1 MMRHWQTAVPCL
13 AAAGLLLAWSGS
25 AAAQERL
32 SDKDLEKV
40 LNNLKSDAKKFGGAF
55 KQDLSKSAIRK
66 TNDEKEAK
74 QLADQFPKQIEKLQK
89 NYKSNKKAGELLPA
103 ISQSNMRLSGYLQ
116 KIAPSA
122 KTTEAWSRVQSG
134 IERIYKAYSFAS
146 PA

>member
-1 MMRHWQTAVPCL
+1 MMKHWRIIIPCL
-13 AAAGLLLAWSGS
+13 ALAGLLLGFSGS
-25 AAAQERL
+25 ATAQERL

-74 QLADQFPKQIEKLQK
+74 QLADEFPKQIEKLQK
-89 NYKSNKKAGELLPA
+89 NYKSNEKATALLPA
-103 ISQSNMRLSGYLQ
+103 IAQSNARLSAYLQ
-116 KIAPSA
+116 KLPPSA

-134 IERIYKAYSFAS
+134 LERIYKAYSFAA